1 MFDRPTDDY
10 LFKSNE
16 HLHEE
21 YIFMKERNFCESNGG
36 WVGGGSLLIVRPKE
50 IPSWWYHELWDQ
62 LSGIDQQ
69 TIIPHQL
76 IRKELWIWRGCT
88 FLNDLIMNFRLCQL
102 LSWNHITK
110 SLFEIS
116 SFIRI
121 PPCWT
126 IGVAN

>member
-36 WVGGGSLLIVRPKE
+36 WVGGGGSLLIVRPKE

-76 IRKELWIWRGCT
+76 IRKKNFEFEGVVHCWMTSLWT
-88 FLNDLIMNFRLCQL
+88 FDFVNF
-102 LSWNHITK
+102 WVEIT
-110 SLFEIS
+110 
-116 SFIRI
+116 
-121 PPCWT
+121 
-126 IGVAN
+126 